1 MAKSKSGRNRPKEL
15 WPLKLLRRVRAEGS
29 KFGRNGSKELRTL
42 KLLGRVRAEG
52 SKASEDMERL
62 LGING
67 WEDLGN
73 FDRVGMAVGVAH
85 PEGDGGAE
93 GDKRV
98 QGLGWFGLAGEVEGL
113 VGVPYHGGGRRK

>member
-1 MAKSKSGRNRPKEL
+1 MAKSKFERKRPKEL
-15 WPLKLLRRVRAEGS
+15 RPLKLLR
-29 KFGRNGSKELRTL
+29 
-42 KLLGRVRAEG
+42 RVRAEG

-85 PEGDGGAE
+85 PEGHGGVE

-113 VGVPYHGGGRRK
+113 VGL